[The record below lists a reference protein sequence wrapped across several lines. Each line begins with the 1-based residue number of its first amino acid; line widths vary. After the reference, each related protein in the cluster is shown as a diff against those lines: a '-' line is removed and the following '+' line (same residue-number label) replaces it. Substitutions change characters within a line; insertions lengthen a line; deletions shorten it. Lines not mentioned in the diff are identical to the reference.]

1 MRRNI
6 ALLIPLLALLV
17 ATWGHEAPDR
27 GRQDQRLTITRLKL
41 PPQKVLSSYLGPF
54 RLDAAW
60 QMTSPDNRFEGYS
73 SIVRQPDGRMLAF
86 SDKGKYL
93 RFSFPGSTAK
103 AMAPEFGTAKFGPKL
118 RPSFRDVE
126 SVAYDASS
134 QRYWLGVEG
143 SNAIIKLNGD
153 FEEMAEFRP
162 VQMEDWG
169 PNTGPEAMTRLPDGR
184 FVVIREI
191 TQSWQES
198 RLHQAVLF
206 DGDPIEHPAGHR
218 FPFDGP
224 DNFSVVDMAL
234 LPDGRALILM
244 RRLLW
249 AFPMRFAGRIV
260 IADPAQIRPG
270 KIWHSV
276 PLASLASVLPVD
288 NFEAIAVV
296 PESDDKVTVWLMS
309 DDNGMRILQR
319 TLLWKLTVDPT
330 KLPWPGRSERKR

>member
-17 ATWGHEAPDR
+17 VTWGHEAPDR

-73 SIVRQPDGRMLAF
+73 SMMLQPDGRMLAF

-93 RFSFPGSTAK
+93 RFSLPGVTSK
-103 AMAPEFGTAKFGPKL
+103 WIAPEFGSVKFGPKL

-126 SVAYDASS
+126 SAAFDASS
-134 QRYWLGVEG
+134 RRYWLGVEG
-143 SNAIIKLNGD
+143 GNSIIRINRD
-153 FEEMAEFRP
+153 FEEVAKFRP
-162 VQMEDWG
+162 LQMRHWG
-169 PNTGPEAMTRLPDGR
+169 YNTGPEAMTKLSDGR
-184 FVVIREI
+184 FVVIREV
-191 TQSWQES
+191 TRSWEDA

-206 DGDPIEHPAGHR
+206 DEDPIEHPAGHR
-218 FPFDGP
+218 FLFDGP

-330 KLPWPGRSERKR
+330 KLPWPKRSERKR

>member
-1 MRRNI
+1 
-6 ALLIPLLALLV
+6 
-17 ATWGHEAPDR
+17 
-27 GRQDQRLTITRLKL
+27 
-41 PPQKVLSSYLGPF
+41 
-54 RLDAAW
+54 
-60 QMTSPDNRFEGYS
+60 
-73 SIVRQPDGRMLAF
+73 MLAF
-86 SDKGKYL
+86 DDWGGYL
-93 RFSFPGSTAK
+93 RFGLPDAPRSK
-103 AMAPEFGTAKFGPKL
+103 AQFGTVKFNLG
-118 RPSFRDVE
+118 RSNWSRDVE
-126 SVAYDASS
+126 SVAHDPTSGK
-134 QRYWLGVEG
+134 YWLGVES
-143 SNAIIKLNGD
+143 SNAIVRLDPEFKQTR
-153 FEEMAEFRP
+153 AFRP
-162 VQMEDWG
+162 VQIEGWG
-169 PNTGPEAMTRLPDGR
+169 LNTGPEAMTRLPDGR
-184 FVVIREI
+184 FVVIREV

-206 DGDPIEHPAGHR
+206 AGDPIGHPAGHR
-218 FPFDGP
+218 FLFDGP

-296 PESDDKVTVWLMS
+296 PQADDKIAVWLMS
-309 DDNGMRILQR
+309 DDNNMRVLQR

-330 KLPWPGRSERKR
+330 QLPWPGKSERKR

>member
-17 ATWGHEAPDR
+17 VTWGHAS
-27 GRQDQRLTITRLKL
+27 QDPLRHDPHIRAIALKR
-41 PPQKVLSSYLGPF
+41 PPKELLASYLGPF
-54 RLDAAW
+54 RLEHAW
-60 QMTSPDNRFEGYS
+60 QLVSHDSRFAGYS
-73 SIVRQPDGRMLAF
+73 AMLPQPDGRMLAF
-86 SDKGKYL
+86 TDGGDYARFLLSDAV
-93 RFSFPGSTAK
+93 STSS
-103 AMAPEFGTAKFGPKL
+103 EIGWVKFGADL
-118 RPSFRDVE
+118 RRAFKDVE
-126 SVAYDASS
+126 SVAYDSETNC
-134 QRYWLGVEG
+134 YWLGVES
-143 SNAIIKLNGD
+143 SNAIIRLNRNL
-153 FEEMAEFRP
+153 EETGNLRP
-162 VQMEDWG
+162 AQMEDWG
-169 PNTGPEAMTRLPDGR
+169 RNTGPEAMTRLPDGR
-184 FVVIREI
+184 FVVIREV
-191 TQSWQES
+191 TRSWEDS

-206 DGDPIEHPAGHR
+206 DGDPIDHPAGHR
-218 FPFDGP
+218 FLFDGP

-270 KIWHSV
+270 KVWHSL

-296 PESDDKVTVWLMS
+296 PQTDDKVTVWLMS

-330 KLPWPGRSERKR
+330 QLPWPGSSEGKR

>member
-6 ALLIPLLALLV
+6 VLLIPLLALLV
-17 ATWGHEAPDR
+17 VTWGHEAPDPVQNDPSIR
-27 GRQDQRLTITRLKL
+27 TIALKL
-41 PPQKVLSSYLGPF
+41 PSQKVLASYLGPF
-54 RLDAAW
+54 QLEHAW
-60 QMTSPDNRFEGYS
+60 QLESRGTRFSGYS
-73 SIVRQPDGRMLAF
+73 SMLPLPDGRILALTDNGSF
-86 SDKGKYL
+86 V
-93 RFSFPGSTAK
+93 RFFPPGTK
-103 AMAPEFGTAKFGPKL
+103 QAPIQFGWLKFGHNLHRSP
-118 RPSFRDVE
+118 RDVE
-126 SVAYDASS
+126 SVAYDASTH
-134 QRYWLGVEG
+134 RYWLGVEG
-143 SNAIIKLNGD
+143 SNAIIRLNSR
-153 FEEMAEFRP
+153 FEQTARLRP

-169 PNTGPEAMTRLPDGR
+169 RNTGPEAMTRLPDGR
-184 FVVIREI
+184 FVVIREV
-191 TQSWQES
+191 TRSWQES
-198 RLHQAVLF
+198 RLHQAVMF
-206 DGDPIEHPAGHR
+206 DGDPVEHPAGHK
-218 FPFDGP
+218 FLFDGP

-296 PESDDKVTVWLMS
+296 PQADDKVAVWLMS
-309 DDNGMRILQR
+309 DDNNMRVLQR

-330 KLPWPGRSERKR
+330 QLPWPGKSERKR